1 MIIVLCFGSCGCTS
15 PGTGICR
22 LFAAGGA
29 GAATLWPIIVAAMF
43 ALGLPAGAGTCSI
56 VRA

>member
-1 MIIVLCFGSCGCTS
+1 MIMVLCLGSVGCTS

-22 LFAAGGA
+22 LFGAGGA
-29 GAATLWPIIVAAMF
+29 MLCPIIVAAMF
-43 ALGLPAGAGTCSI
+43 AGFPTGGAGACSI